1 MLHLWAM
8 LDPSITSSAKSLGS
22 PWAVAS
28 HTFALQ
34 RFDEALIWTF
44 ALSNHQEMVYVD
56 WQERLKTKAEL
67 FGNWDRNASLD
78 IAKVWGHRQDW
89 RLQDRDL
96 AHLRCRGGTNLL
108 KSRSPEIILHHF
120 VDTADTCRLLLGL
133 ATAYQQMS
141 FAFRS
146 MDALII
152 WNHNAICSFGW
163 HSTTHLF
170 AVLDWRNGILVTR
183 SARWPLCV
191 DPQMQIVTWL
201 KKKEEK
207 VGQAGNRKRSSFRF
221 CLEKSLLVKAG
232 LTVKTFNDEYVKFL
246 ELAIQYGK
254 PFLFENLDEDLD
266 PMVEGSLVLCSTRQ
280 FFQRCCLD
288 GYAMIC
294 SC

>member
-67 FGNWDRNASLD
+67 FGNWDRMQVWYRRSVRAST
-78 IAKVWGHRQDW
+78 
-89 RLQDRDL
+89 RLKTSRSRPCSPQMSRWHQF
-96 AHLRCRGGTNLL
+96 AEKQ
-108 KSRSPEIILHHF
+108 KSRDHFTSF

-170 AVLDWRNGILVTR
+170 AVHCRVLSQVCWLKECILVTR

-191 DPQMQIVTWL
+191 DPQLQIVTWL

-207 VGQAGNRKRSSFRF
+207 VGQAGNRKRSSFCF
-221 CLEKSLLVKAG
+221 CLEKVSSWRPAWQWRPSMMNMWSSWSWPSSMESPSSLRTWMKILIPWWKGA
-232 LTVKTFNDEYVKFL
+232 
-246 ELAIQYGK
+246 
-254 PFLFENLDEDLD
+254 
-266 PMVEGSLVLCSTRQ
+266 
-280 FFQRCCLD
+280 
-288 GYAMIC
+288 
-294 SC
+294 

>member
-1 MLHLWAM
+1 
-8 LDPSITSSAKSLGS
+8 
-22 PWAVAS
+22 
-28 HTFALQ
+28 
-34 RFDEALIWTF
+34 
-44 ALSNHQEMVYVD
+44 MVYVD

-89 RLQDRDL
+89 RLQDWDL
-96 AHLRCRGGTNLL
+96 AHLRCRGGSPHLL

-170 AVLDWRNGILVTR
+170 AVHCRVLSQV
-183 SARWPLCV
+183 C
-191 DPQMQIVTWL
+191 WL
-201 KKKEEK
+201 KEWYLGHQISSLAALRWSANADCHMVEEK
-207 VGQAGNRKRSSFRF
+207 GREGGASRKS
-221 CLEKSLLVKAG
+221 EK
-232 LTVKTFNDEYVKFL
+232 
-246 ELAIQYGK
+246 IQL
-254 PFLFENLDEDLD
+254 PFLPGKKSPRGVKSQGRLNSEDLQWWIC
-266 PMVEGSLVLCSTRQ
+266 EVLGAGHPVWKALPLWELGWRSWSHGGRE
-280 FFQRCCLD
+280 L
-288 GYAMIC
+288 
-294 SC
+294 SVV